1 MKRWIILVLLLV
13 VIGLGFYFGYR
24 RAFAPKPISAIA
36 SSTTS
41 DREIVAKVK
50 TQIDDTVTL
59 MRSKVV
65 VEYPYGLGTTINL
78 RVPMEQAARLNCIE
92 NAYGLKEILF
102 YPHRDNKTNKNILS
116 CYYVWNNGDISGGGT
131 DLTAQRFFRGHKSG
145 LGFIA
150 QWSINNDEVSIEY
163 LVETNPE
170 KVKQY
175 IEEKK
180 KLQQ

>member
-1 MKRWIILVLLLV
+1 MKRWIIVVLVLV
-13 VIGLGFYFGYR
+13 GIGLGFYFGYH
-24 RAFAPKPISAIA
+24 RAYKPKPIPAET

-65 VEYPYGLGTTINL
+65 VEYPYELGTTINL
-78 RVPMEQAARLNCIE
+78 RVPMEQAARLNCVE
-92 NAYGLKEILF
+92 NAYGLKEIYF
-102 YPHRDNKTNKNILS
+102 YPHWNSEFKKNILS
-116 CYYVWNNGDISGGGT
+116 DYYVWNNGDISGGGYN
-131 DLTAQRFFRGHKSG
+131 LTVQHFFRGHKSG

-150 QWSINNDEVSIEY
+150 QWSVNDGEVSIEY
-163 LVETNPE
+163 LAETNPE

-175 IEEKK
+175 IEERKK
-180 KLQQ
+180 Q